1 MSNAKTERSRSKR
14 PLDHDPAKLR
24 RLRFAAG
31 LTLTALAERSG
42 MNLSTLSGY
51 ENGRHSP
58 SPRSLVRMANA
69 LDCKPA
75 DLMPDVQ
82 TAAA

>member
-1 MSNAKTERSRSKR
+1 M
-14 PLDHDPAKLR
+14 
-24 RLRFAAG
+24 RFAAG

-58 SPRSLVRMANA
+58 LPSSLVRVAVA
-69 LDCKPA
+69 LGCTPA
-75 DLMPDVQ
+75 DLMPDAEK
-82 TAAA
+82 AAA